1 MSVRGCRRC
10 RNSARSH
17 TELVEMVVI
26 VAESGVYRCPR
37 RRGGASI
44 LGVVT
49 APDQQGD
56 GQLSASAVRLLR
68 RPRPRFRG
76 YLHRW
81 AALASI
87 PLGVTLT
94 VLAQGTRAQLSMLVY
109 SLGITAMLGVSAV
122 VHGRDWPARKVELLV
137 RIDHSVIFVMF
148 GTCATPI
155 ALLGLDSPVSVLL
168 LAVAW
173 TGALL
178 GIIGVWAPMHP
189 RAGVMNGAYL
199 GFGWSMVVFAPWLIM
214 SLSILESVLLF
225 AGGAAYTLGAV
236 VVGARRPDPWPDTFG
251 YHEIWHVHVVV
262 AIVCHTLLLI
272 SLAY

>member
-1 MSVRGCRRC
+1 MQTSDH
-10 RNSARSH
+10 A
-17 TELVEMVVI
+17 
-26 VAESGVYRCPR
+26 
-37 RRGGASI
+37 
-44 LGVVT
+44 
-49 APDQQGD
+49 GD
-56 GQLSASAVRLLR
+56 GRLSAAAVRLLR
-68 RPRPRFRG
+68 RPRPRYRG
-76 YLHRW
+76 SLHRW

-94 VLAQGTRAQLSMLVY
+94 MIAQGARAQFSMLLY

-122 VHGRDWPARKVELLV
+122 VHGRDWSARRVELLV
-137 RIDHSVIFVMF
+137 RIDHSVIFLMF

-155 ALLGLDSPVSVLL
+155 ALLGLDPPVSWLL
-168 LAVAW
+168 IAVAW
-173 TGALL
+173 SGALL
-178 GIIGVWAPMHP
+178 GIAAEWLPLHP

-214 SLSILESVLLF
+214 SLSIPESILLF
-225 AGGAAYTLGAV
+225 GGGAAYTVGAV

-262 AIVCHTLLLI
+262 AVVCHTLLVV